1 MRHND
6 AMNRRSVALDDPDKR
21 LLALLREDAR
31 LSTAA
36 LARKL
41 GVARTTVVE
50 RLNRLATRGVISGF
64 TVRMNP
70 RYEARLL
77 QVHVL
82 LDVDPKKSEGVVA
95 ALKAMPQVKA
105 VHAISG
111 AFDSLVFVEGETT
124 EEIDGVLD
132 AIGHL
137 PGVGRT
143 ESSLVLSVKFDRR

>member
-1 MRHND
+1 M
-6 AMNRRSVALDDPDKR
+6 ARRSVALDDPDKR
-21 LLALLREDAR
+21 LLSLLREDAR

-50 RLNRLATRGVISGF
+50 RLNRLTARGVISGF

-82 LDVDPKKSEGVVA
+82 LDVDPKKSESVVS
-95 ALKAMPQVKA
+95 ALRAMPQVKA

-111 AFDSLVFVEGETT
+111 AFDSLVFVEGEST
-124 EEIDGVLD
+124 EEIDRVLD
-132 AIGHL
+132 AIGQL

-143 ESSLVLSVKFDRR
+143 QSSIVLSVKFDRR